1 MPKRKGFLYERMLDR
16 SFIRDAIL
24 RAAKHKT
31 KRRSVRRVLNNLDG
45 YVEKTYALLAGNL
58 YRPSRPRE
66 REIYDESSQK
76 RRVIQVVPF
85 WPDGV
90 MHWMLVLAVQDVLMR
105 GMYHWSCAS
114 IPGRG
119 GRRAHGRIQRAMR
132 RDAAGTRYG
141 AELDVKQYYPSISI
155 RRLMR
160 ALRRKIKDERFLRLV
175 EMVLRSCGKG
185 LAIGFYICQW
195 LANFFLEPLDRFIC
209 TLAGVKYFVRYMDNI
224 TLLGPNKKQL
234 HNAVREI
241 GKFLRRALGLTL
253 KENWQVYRTQFT
265 KAVAER
271 HARLDARRQRLRRP
285 RMVAAVGYRY
295 SHSHTLLRKRNL
307 LRLIRQ
313 CRRVHR
319 RQAAGRPIPFRS
331 AAGLL
336 SRIGQLRHCDSCHIR
351 ARYVDP
357 IGIRKLKEVVRHESE
372 RRRQSR
378 NAAGGAAA

>member
-1 MPKRKGFLYERMLDR
+1 MPKRVGFLYDKMLDKA
-16 SFIRDAIL
+16 FIRDAIL

-45 YVEKTYALLAGNL
+45 YVEKTYALIAGGL
-58 YRPSRPRE
+58 FRPSKPRE

-90 MHWMLVLAVQDVLMR
+90 MHWMLVLAMQDVLMR

-114 IPGRG
+114 IPDRG
-119 GRRAHGRIQRAMR
+119 GSRVHGYIERAMR
-132 RDAAGTRYG
+132 RDQSGTRYG
-141 AELDVKQYYPSISI
+141 AELDIRQYYPSISI

-175 EMVLRSCGKG
+175 ETVLRACGKG

-209 TLAGVKYFVRYMDNI
+209 SLPGVKYFARYMDNI
-224 TLLGPNKKQL
+224 TLLGPNKKTL

-253 KENWQVYRTQFT
+253 KDSWQVYRTTFT
-265 KAVAER
+265 RAAAER
-271 HARLDARRQRLRRP
+271 HAQLDARRQLLRRP

-295 SHSHTLLRKRNL
+295 SHSRTLLRKRNL
-307 LRLIRQ
+307 LRLTRQ
-313 CRRVHR
+313 CRRIRR
-319 RQAAGRPIPFRS
+319 RQKEGAQIPFRS

-351 ARYVDP
+351 ATYVDP
-357 IGIRKLKEVVRHESE
+357 IGVRKLKEVVRHESK
-372 RRRQSR
+372 RRRQSGY
-378 NAAGGAAA
+378 AAGGAAA